1 VWLLR
6 IEAKGFDG
14 GEEIVSEYL
23 RVVPRQAPLR
33 DRVLTARGGA
43 AETTDR

>member
-1 VWLLR
+1 
-6 IEAKGFDG
+6 
-14 GEEIVSEYL
+14 
-23 RVVPRQAPLR
+23 VPRQAPLR